1 MKTKSF
7 IYIVLAGLLWGTS
20 GIFVNI
26 LAPYGFSS
34 LQMTFLR
41 VMVSFISIFIYIL
54 FFHKSVF
61 KTNIKELLLFACGG
75 VCLFAT
81 SACYYASMQLTS
93 IATAVILMY
102 TAPIF
107 VMVFSVMFFDEK
119 FTRLKAAALVCMII
133 GCALVSGVVGGL
145 KINIPGVMLGL
156 LSGVSYSA
164 YNIFTKLQMRRKS
177 HPLKATLYC
186 FLFATIVAFIIS
198 EPFGIVEYIPKN
210 PAVILPLGIGIGICT
225 CVLPYL
231 LYTIALKNLPVGTAA
246 ALGILEPM
254 SATVFGVLI
263 FKEPLTFFS
272 IVGIVLILGAV
283 YMLSKSDN

>member
-26 LAPYGFSS
+26 LSPYGFSS

-41 VMVSFISIFIYIL
+41 VMVSFVSIFIYIL
-54 FFHKSVF
+54 FFRKSVI

-107 VMVFSVMFFDEK
+107 VMIFSVMFFDEK

-145 KINIPGVMLGL
+145 KINIPGVVLGL
-156 LSGVSYSA
+156 
-164 YNIFTKLQMRRKS
+164 F
-177 HPLKATLYC
+177 
-186 FLFATIVAFIIS
+186 
-198 EPFGIVEYIPKN
+198 
-210 PAVILPLGIGIGICT
+210 
-225 CVLPYL
+225 
-231 LYTIALKNLPVGTAA
+231 
-246 ALGILEPM
+246 
-254 SATVFGVLI
+254 
-263 FKEPLTFFS
+263 
-272 IVGIVLILGAV
+272 
-283 YMLSKSDN
+283 

>member
-26 LAPYGFSS
+26 LSPYGFSS

-41 VMVSFISIFIYIL
+41 VLVSFLVIFIYLL
-54 FFHKSVF
+54 FKDRSLFR
-61 KTNIKELLLFACGG
+61 TNTKELLLFACGG
-75 VCLFAT
+75 VCLFGT
-81 SACYYASMQLTS
+81 SACYYGSMQLTS

-107 VMVFSVMFFDEK
+107 VMIFSVLFFDEK

-145 KINIPGVMLGL
+145 KINISGVALGL
-156 LSGVSYSA
+156 LSGLSYSA
-164 YNIFTKLQMRRKS
+164 YNIFTKLQMSRKS

-186 FLFATIVAFIIS
+186 FMFATIVAFIIS
-198 EPFGIVEYIPKN
+198 EPFEIIEYIPKN
-210 PAVILPLGIGIGICT
+210 PVVILPVGIGIGICT

-231 LYTIALKNLPVGTAA
+231 FYTIALKNLPVGTAA

-263 FKEPLTFFS
+263 FKEPLTLFS
-272 IVGIVLILGAV
+272 IIGIVLILGAV

>member
-26 LAPYGFSS
+26 LSPYGFSS

-41 VMVSFISIFIYIL
+41 VMVSFVSIFIYIL
-54 FFHKSVF
+54 FFRKSVI

-107 VMVFSVMFFDEK
+107 VMIFSVMFFDEK

-133 GCALVSGVVGGL
+133 GCSLVSGVVGGL
-145 KINIPGVMLGL
+145 KINIPGVVLGL
-156 LSGVSYSA
+156 LSGISYSA

-210 PAVILPLGIGIGICT
+210 PVVILPLGIGIGICT
-225 CVLPYL
+225 CVLPYS

-272 IVGIVLILGAV
+272 VVGIVLILGAV
-283 YMLSKSDN
+283 YMLSKSNN